1 MQNCEADMRTLT
13 WLIACVA
20 VAALSLA
27 HAADPSGDW
36 KPFMGAIYK
45 FHSGFLADDTPPT
58 AKERLMTIYVDGK
71 TAKEI
76 FNSIGP
82 DDPEVCDNAKGYRQ
96 RHKKGIDCD
105 YTAEDEKSKNG
116 PYRCWIGLN
125 LRTGDTVGT
134 ISC

>member
-1 MQNCEADMRTLT
+1 MRTT
-13 WLIACVA
+13 WLIPCVA

-36 KPFMGAIYK
+36 KPLKGAIYK

-58 AKERLMTIYVDGK
+58 AKERLMTIYVDGE

-76 FNSIGP
+76 FDSIGP
-82 DDPEVCDNAKGYRQ
+82 DYPEAEVPGGGKGYRY
-96 RHKKGIDCD
+96 REKKGLVCD
-105 YTAEDEKSKNG
+105 YTAEDEKKKDG

-125 LRTGDTVGT
+125 LRTGDTEPT